1 MNINNETYKDIE
13 NVALMLSEIT
23 GTPLTKNDR
32 DMLDTLKQATNTN
45 ALFNQVM
52 KSKCYAEEIEY
63 QSEIFAETPH
73 ISIYPLLKLQDKLNN
88 RRYYD
93 ILLAMKICNETVLK
107 KSLNELPIKN
117 TPEHIIRQVS
127 IVPLLQM
134 MPLQAND
141 DPHYNFNNALPFRWL
156 VWSLKQLKLPTPSKF
171 TDFEKF
177 FPAVESNDLTL
188 LIKQLKSN
196 HEHFSL
202 HNTLFNRF
210 HTENVLFAY
219 IKVLLHF
226 KDRKL
231 EQLSDDE
238 YNVLSGAMYGYASIC
253 LSDVFFYTVTGSIA
267 SNVVPLAINYLR
279 TKAMR
284 SSFLMIGDTP
294 ESRALILKIVAMTRV
309 IGDKYQDFTNKEFNG
324 EPEEFFDFALKI
336 TPILSELKDTLNH
349 EGNILGRMNVY
360 SISVIFSPI
369 IDEICLVMTIKK
381 LFDGMKVS
389 KSITDKLNEF
399 ESVSTMLISRLRT
412 EIDSV
417 HQLFHEEGFFD
428 AALQLKNFFDSHYD
442 TFNSA
447 KIYPE
452 FEAAKE
458 DLASCKSRLLQLIE
472 QGNNE
477 LAIVELNAITK
488 IEADIVSV
496 LNGVNNDFKEAFELV
511 ASLFQ
516 PIHDSAAQKMIN
528 KANDEA
534 AKEFQLEIETA
545 PSIDLKSHEEMIAL
559 HDLHIVELEANI
571 EQLEQKLKKKDLELV
586 AANKTKLKLQQ
597 TYSGPSEAFRNVIL
611 ERLKVA
617 DVFTLIEEQF
627 PHVEFSDDFSTYVQT
642 CTYEMPQ
649 KLLKLLFILCDEYY
663 LAIIG
668 GTPDSIA
675 KDIIGQCYRANE
687 SNTTMQNAT
696 LRARREFSFNGEKKL
711 FMRHLTI
718 GSAHDPRKTVQV
730 YFDIVGNTLQMAYVG
745 EHLPLAE

>member
-1 MNINNETYKDIE
+1 MNINNDTYKHIE
-13 NVALMLSEIT
+13 NAALLLSEMT
-23 GTPLTKNDR
+23 GTPLSNNDR
-32 DMLDTLKQATNTN
+32 DMLDTIKQATNTN
-45 ALFNQVM
+45 AIFNRAL

-63 QSEIFAETPH
+63 HSDFLAETPLV
-73 ISIYPLLKLQDKLNN
+73 SIYPVLKLRDKLNN

-93 ILLAMKICNETVLK
+93 ILLAMKVCNEAVLK
-107 KSLNELPIKN
+107 KSLNELPINN

-127 IVPLLQM
+127 IVSLLKT
-134 MPLQAND
+134 MPLQEND
-141 DPHYNFNNALPFRWL
+141 DPHFNFNNALPFRWL

-177 FPAVESNDLTL
+177 FPAVESNDLAL
-188 LIKQLKSN
+188 VIKQLKNN
-196 HEHFSL
+196 HENFSL
-202 HNTLFNRF
+202 QNPLFNRF
-210 HTENVLFAY
+210 HTENVLYAY

-226 KDRKL
+226 KDKKL

-253 LSDVFFYTVTGSIA
+253 LSDIFFYTVTGSIA
-267 SNVVPLAINYLR
+267 SNVVHLASNYLR

-284 SSFLMIGDTP
+284 KTFLMIGDMP
-294 ESRALILKIVAMTRV
+294 ESRALILNVVSLIRV
-309 IGDKYQDFTNKEFNG
+309 IGDRYQYFANKEFNG
-324 EPEEFFDFALKI
+324 EPEEFFDFTLKI
-336 TPILSELKDTLNH
+336 SPILSDLKDTLNH

-369 IDEICLVMTIKK
+369 IDEICQVMTVKK

-389 KSITDKLNEF
+389 KSITDKFNEF
-399 ESVSTMLISRLRT
+399 ESVSSMLISILRT

-417 HQLFHEEGFFD
+417 HQHFNEEGFFD
-428 AALQLKNFFDSHYD
+428 AALQLKSFFDSHYD
-442 TFNSA
+442 TFNSE

-452 FEAAKE
+452 FEAAKV
-458 DLASCKSRLLQLIE
+458 DLADRKSRLLELIE

-477 LAIVELNAITK
+477 LAIVELNEITK
-488 IEADIVSV
+488 KEGDTVEL
-496 LNGVNNDFKEAFELV
+496 LNSVNNYFKEAFELV
-511 ASLFQ
+511 VSLFQ
-516 PIHDSAAQKMIN
+516 PFHDSASQKMIN

-534 AKEFQLEIETA
+534 AKEFRLEIETA
-545 PSIDLKSHEEMIAL
+545 PSIDLKTHEEMIAL
-559 HDLHIVELEANI
+559 HDLHIVDLEANI
-571 EQLEQKLKKKDLELV
+571 EQLEHKLKKKELELV

-597 TYSGPSEAFRNVIL
+597 IHSGPSEAFRNVIL

-617 DVFTLIEEQF
+617 DVFTLIEELF

-642 CTYEMPQ
+642 CNYEMPQ

-687 SNTTMQNAT
+687 SNTTMQNAA

-711 FMRHLTI
+711 FIRHLTI
-718 GSAHDPRKTVQV
+718 GNAHDPRKTVQV